1 MRLTKFG
8 KAIGK
13 GQGQEAGPTFFS
25 LATVC
30 TVQYSVRDYE
40 LHSTN
45 TLCLAAASATEG
57 SEIAMPSW
65 PMIEYRAETWCLL
78 VTHSLSHV
86 GLTLLG
92 IASPTLGS
100 SSSSSRA

>member
-1 MRLTKFG
+1 V
-8 KAIGK
+8 A
-13 GQGQEAGPTFFS
+13 A
-25 LATVC
+25 
-30 TVQYSVRDYE
+30 VRIEEMD
-40 LHSTN
+40 
-45 TLCLAAASATEG
+45 ATEG

-65 PMIEYRAETWCLL
+65 PMIEYRAEAWCLL

-100 SSSSSRA
+100 ALSISSSTEWTAIL

>member
-1 MRLTKFG
+1 MNL
-8 KAIGK
+8 
-13 GQGQEAGPTFFS
+13 E
-25 LATVC
+25 
-30 TVQYSVRDYE
+30 
-40 LHSTN
+40 N
-45 TLCLAAASATEG
+45 TDLIYGLLLATEG

-92 IASPTLGS
+92 IASPTLGYAHHHHHQEHS
-100 SSSSSRA
+100 IAIESIAYILISYHYL